1 MNPRAGLF
9 MGLCCAS
16 LSILAPTS
24 GRAQQ
29 SGPHPT
35 AQRNLPIV
43 FAVWPGK
50 TGPDYSHAPDS
61 PLIDPIA
68 VMDAGTFHN
77 VPGFDSHDE
86 KERDAADER
95 FEARYYRAGFPLALF
110 IHGAAA
116 GTAKVREPV
125 GVSCISST
133 ATVALSTALSRGE
146 LGLAVSEWEQ
156 PALHPDRDRPVTL
169 AEKIRFRG
177 AAIGFL
183 ASKGAGRSGASGV
196 QVSGVRSIFLGRDL
210 PNVFVGSA
218 SLKQKAAIYELFVVM
233 NDDGKKMEVA
243 LSSYHRAKDVED
255 GTDSKGETFV
265 SHLDLDGD
273 GVDEI
278 ITTSYYYESWD
289 NAIYRF
295 QNGSWKSVYSGS
307 GGGC

>member
-1 MNPRAGLF
+1 MNARAALLI
-9 MGLCCAS
+9 GLCCAS

-24 GRAQQ
+24 ERAQQ
-29 SGPHPT
+29 SGPYPT
-35 AQRNLPIV
+35 VKRNPPIV
-43 FAVWPGK
+43 FAVWPAK

-68 VMDAGTFHN
+68 VIDGGEFHN
-77 VPGFDSHDE
+77 IPGFDSHNE

-95 FEARYYRAGFPLALF
+95 FEANYYRAGFPLALF

-116 GTAKVREPV
+116 GTAKVKEAV
-125 GVSCISST
+125 GVSCICST

-156 PALHPDRDRPVTL
+156 PRLHPDRDRPVTL
-169 AEKIRFRG
+169 ADKMRFRDAAIRFLTR
-177 AAIGFL
+177 
-183 ASKGAGRSGASGV
+183 KGATRSDASGV

-210 PNVFVGSA
+210 PNVVVGSA
-218 SLKQKAAIYELFVVM
+218 FLKQKIAMYELFFVM
-233 NDDGKKMEVA
+233 NDDGKKMEIA
-243 LSSYHRAKDVED
+243 LSSYHRATDLED
-255 GTDSKGETFV
+255 GTDSKQETFV

-273 GVDEI
+273 GIDEV

-289 NAIYRF
+289 YTIYRF
-295 QNGSWKSVYSGS
+295 QKGSWMAVYSGS